1 MKKTLPPLS
10 ETQQPEV
17 RVSLHGYM
25 PGIDDYV
32 RDKIGSLLRLAH
44 RPVLAARVR
53 LTRHGDPAVERP
65 VVAQANLDVSGRIVR
80 AQAEAVNPREA
91 VDRLEERLRRR
102 LEKIA
107 QHWEARRGHA
117 PSAEPHEWRHESE
130 PRAWRAY
137 FPRPE
142 DEREIVRHKV
152 YEPTSLA
159 VDEAAHEMGLLDYDF
174 FLFTE
179 AGTRQDSV
187 LYRAGETG
195 YRLAQ
200 LTPPHDH
207 ELAPFTLPL
216 TISRQ
221 PAPQLTTAEAV
232 DRLNLLGLPF
242 LFFLDVERR
251 RGALLYHRYDGHYGL
266 IAPSEEP

>member
-1 MKKTLPPLS
+1 
-10 ETQQPEV
+10 
-17 RVSLHGYM
+17 M
-25 PGIDDYV
+25 PGIEDYA
-32 RDKIGSLLRLAH
+32 RDKIGGLLRFAH

-80 AQAEAVNPREA
+80 AQAEAVTPREA

-102 LEKIA
+102 LEKTA
-107 QHWEARRGHA
+107 QHWQARRG
-117 PSAEPHEWRHESE
+117 PSAESHERRHESE
-130 PRAWRAY
+130 ARGRRDY

-142 DEREIVRHKV
+142 EQREIVRHKS
-152 YEPTSLA
+152 YAPTSLT
-159 VDEAAHEMGLLDYDF
+159 VDEAARDMGLLDFDF
-174 FLFTE
+174 YLFTE

-207 ELAPFTLPL
+207 ELAPFELSL
-216 TISRQ
+216 TVSRQ
-221 PAPQLTTAEAV
+221 PAPQLSTAEAV
-232 DRLNLLGLPF
+232 ERLNLLGLPF
-242 LFFLDVERR
+242 LFFLDTGRR

-266 IAPSEEP
+266 ITPEQP